1 MCGWKMIPA
10 GVFRSAPM
18 GHLSMCGRAVYALRL
33 CAAFLCVSMLVGC
46 ATQAKVEEYIAPA
59 TACCRTLSELTFR
72 PMPLGEELELSL
84 TPASSTYTFSGKR
97 QHVAALKIP
106 DGFNAT
112 LVHARTYL
120 SGVFIWNMSALLPE
134 FVFLD
139 GNQKLIDTRP
149 AEGFQPADGFWRSG
163 VTGRVVVP
171 AGARYFI
178 VKAGDGSR
186 GVPVVHSDN
195 GTPGRVSPAGIG
207 DISLRIFGE
216 PQK

>member
-1 MCGWKMIPA
+1 
-10 GVFRSAPM
+10 M
-18 GHLSMCGRAVYALRL
+18 GAAALL
-33 CAAFLCVSMLVGC
+33 CASMLQGC
-46 ATQAKVEEYIAPA
+46 ATQSKIEEYTAPP
-59 TACCRTLSELTFR
+59 TKCCSTLSQMSFR
-72 PMPLGEELELSL
+72 PMPLGQELELSL
-84 TPASSTYTFSGKR
+84 TPESPTYTFSGKR

-112 LVHARTYL
+112 LVHATTYL
-120 SGVFIWNMSALLPE
+120 SGVFTWNMSALLPE

-139 GNQKLIDTRP
+139 GSHKLIDTRP
-149 AEGFQPADGFWRSG
+149 AEEYQRAHGFWRSG

-178 VKAGDGSR
+178 VKPADGSR

-195 GTPGRVSPAGIG
+195 GTPGRVNPAGIG